1 MVAVVARTVL
11 ELDASRNDRF
21 YAGTRDWSAARA
33 GDDRAGAFY
42 AGARFSRAGRDFARA
57 RDDRT
62 GAFCAGAG
70 SSFDARR
77 FSPPPSLGNHLVN
90 PLRDAFLNTIR
101 VDGIALARSHIEKT

>member
-21 YAGTRDWSAARA
+21 YAGTRDNRARA
-33 GDDRAGAFY
+33 FCTGARFH
-42 AGARFSRAGRDFARA
+42 AGARFSRAGRDFTRA
-57 RDDRT
+57 GDDRT